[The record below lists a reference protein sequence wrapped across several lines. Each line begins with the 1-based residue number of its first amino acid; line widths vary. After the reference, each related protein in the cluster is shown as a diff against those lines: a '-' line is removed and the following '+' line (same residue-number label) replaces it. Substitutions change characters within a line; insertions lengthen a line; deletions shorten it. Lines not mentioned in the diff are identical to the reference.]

1 MGTFTSLKSLNS
13 FNKNE
18 NCIDITPEGK
28 SIRGSGGNYLSN
40 EIFYRIARVRDKNF
54 SNIKTGHIHIANSKE
69 DAYIP
74 DLLKITIRL
83 FDREEIIEEIK
94 KNVRK
99 MFHKIKYLS
108 LFILNYYCY
117 SQNCDGSITFKIVE
131 EGKTI
136 LFNKEVKG
144 DVIYDKS
151 KTYTLE
157 TIPIP
162 IREIYFTGDFKEEME
177 KMVIDN
183 LSCVYSEEIIIRNTK
198 TNELMHIFFE
208 NVQDSMI
215 NIDFEISFRKGFYF
229 IDVMKYNNEIE
240 SIKILW
246 KYKKDNTTN

>member
-1 MGTFTSLKSLNS
+1 M
-13 FNKNE
+13 
-18 NCIDITPEGK
+18 I
-28 SIRGSGGNYLSN
+28 
-40 EIFYRIARVRDKNF
+40 
-54 SNIKTGHIHIANSKE
+54 
-69 DAYIP
+69 
-74 DLLKITIRL
+74 
-83 FDREEIIEEIK
+83 
-94 KNVRK
+94 
-99 MFHKIKYLS
+99 
-108 LFILNYYCY
+108 
-117 SQNCDGSITFKIVE
+117 E

-136 LFNKEVKG
+136 LFNKELKG

-177 KMVIDN
+177 KMTIDN

-215 NIDFEISFRKGFYF
+215 DIDFEISFRKGFYF
-229 IDVMKYNNEIE
+229 IDVKKYNNEIE

>member
-1 MGTFTSLKSLNS
+1 
-13 FNKNE
+13 
-18 NCIDITPEGK
+18 
-28 SIRGSGGNYLSN
+28 
-40 EIFYRIARVRDKNF
+40 
-54 SNIKTGHIHIANSKE
+54 
-69 DAYIP
+69 
-74 DLLKITIRL
+74 
-83 FDREEIIEEIK
+83 
-94 KNVRK
+94 

-151 KTYTLE
+151 KTYTLK
-157 TIPIP
+157 TTPIL
-162 IREIYFTGDFKEEME
+162 IRGTYLTEDFKEEME
-177 KMVIDN
+177 KMTIDN
-183 LSCVYSEEIIIRNTK
+183 LSCVYSEEIIIRNIK

-215 NIDFEISFRKGFYF
+215 DIDFEISFRKGFYF
-229 IDVMKYNNEIE
+229 IDVKKYNNEIE

>member
-1 MGTFTSLKSLNS
+1 
-13 FNKNE
+13 
-18 NCIDITPEGK
+18 
-28 SIRGSGGNYLSN
+28 
-40 EIFYRIARVRDKNF
+40 
-54 SNIKTGHIHIANSKE
+54 
-69 DAYIP
+69 
-74 DLLKITIRL
+74 
-83 FDREEIIEEIK
+83 
-94 KNVRK
+94 

-117 SQNCDGSITFKIVE
+117 SQNCDGSITFKMIE

-136 LFNKEVKG
+136 LFNKELKG

-157 TIPIP
+157 TTPIL
-162 IREIYFTGDFKEEME
+162 IRGTYLTEDFKEKME

-183 LSCVYSEEIIIRNTK
+183 LSCVYSEEIIIRNIK

-208 NVQDSMI
+208 NVQYLLGS
-215 NIDFEISFRKGFYF
+215 IDFEISFRKGFYF

-246 KYKKDNTTN
+246 QYKKDNTTN

>member
-1 MGTFTSLKSLNS
+1 
-13 FNKNE
+13 
-18 NCIDITPEGK
+18 
-28 SIRGSGGNYLSN
+28 
-40 EIFYRIARVRDKNF
+40 
-54 SNIKTGHIHIANSKE
+54 
-69 DAYIP
+69 
-74 DLLKITIRL
+74 
-83 FDREEIIEEIK
+83 
-94 KNVRK
+94 

-117 SQNCDGSITFKIVE
+117 SQNCDGSITFKMIE

-136 LFNKEVKG
+136 LFNKELKG

-177 KMVIDN
+177 KMIIDG
-183 LSCVYSEEIIIRNTK
+183 LSCVYSEEIIIRNIK

-215 NIDFEISFRKGFYF
+215 DIDFEISFRKGFYF
-229 IDVMKYNNEIE
+229 IDVKKYNNEIE

>member
-1 MGTFTSLKSLNS
+1 
-13 FNKNE
+13 
-18 NCIDITPEGK
+18 
-28 SIRGSGGNYLSN
+28 
-40 EIFYRIARVRDKNF
+40 
-54 SNIKTGHIHIANSKE
+54 
-69 DAYIP
+69 
-74 DLLKITIRL
+74 
-83 FDREEIIEEIK
+83 
-94 KNVRK
+94 

-136 LFNKEVKG
+136 LFNKELKG

-162 IREIYFTGDFKEEME
+162 IREIYFTGDFKEEMK
-177 KMVIDN
+177 KMVIDG
-183 LSCVYSEEIIIRNTK
+183 LSCVYSEEIIIRNIK

-215 NIDFEISFRKGFYF
+215 DIDFEISFRKGFYF
-229 IDVMKYNNEIE
+229 IDVKKYNNEIE

>member
-1 MGTFTSLKSLNS
+1 
-13 FNKNE
+13 
-18 NCIDITPEGK
+18 
-28 SIRGSGGNYLSN
+28 
-40 EIFYRIARVRDKNF
+40 
-54 SNIKTGHIHIANSKE
+54 
-69 DAYIP
+69 
-74 DLLKITIRL
+74 
-83 FDREEIIEEIK
+83 
-94 KNVRK
+94 

-117 SQNCDGSITFKIVE
+117 SQNCDGSITFKMIE

-136 LFNKEVKG
+136 LFNKELKG

-177 KMVIDN
+177 KMIIDG
-183 LSCVYSEEIIIRNTK
+183 LSCVYSEEIIIRNIK

-215 NIDFEISFRKGFYF
+215 DIDFEISFRKGFYF

>member
-1 MGTFTSLKSLNS
+1 
-13 FNKNE
+13 
-18 NCIDITPEGK
+18 
-28 SIRGSGGNYLSN
+28 
-40 EIFYRIARVRDKNF
+40 
-54 SNIKTGHIHIANSKE
+54 
-69 DAYIP
+69 
-74 DLLKITIRL
+74 
-83 FDREEIIEEIK
+83 
-94 KNVRK
+94 

-117 SQNCDGSITFKIVE
+117 SQNCDGSITFKMIE

-136 LFNKEVKG
+136 LFNKELKG

-162 IREIYFTGDFKEEME
+162 IREIYFTGDFKEEMK
-177 KMVIDN
+177 KMVIDG
-183 LSCVYSEEIIIRNTK
+183 LSCVYSEEIIIRNIK

-208 NVQDSMI
+208 NVQYLLGS
-215 NIDFEISFRKGFYF
+215 IDFEISFRNGFYF

-240 SIKILW
+240 SIKRLW

>member
-1 MGTFTSLKSLNS
+1 
-13 FNKNE
+13 
-18 NCIDITPEGK
+18 
-28 SIRGSGGNYLSN
+28 
-40 EIFYRIARVRDKNF
+40 
-54 SNIKTGHIHIANSKE
+54 
-69 DAYIP
+69 
-74 DLLKITIRL
+74 
-83 FDREEIIEEIK
+83 
-94 KNVRK
+94 

-117 SQNCDGSITFKIVE
+117 SQNCDGSITFKMIE

-136 LFNKEVKG
+136 LFNKELKG

-177 KMVIDN
+177 KMIIDG
-183 LSCVYSEEIIIRNTK
+183 LSCVYSEEIIIRNIK

-208 NVQDSMI
+208 NVQYLGS
-215 NIDFEISFRKGFYF
+215 IDFEISFRKGFYF

>member
-1 MGTFTSLKSLNS
+1 
-13 FNKNE
+13 
-18 NCIDITPEGK
+18 
-28 SIRGSGGNYLSN
+28 
-40 EIFYRIARVRDKNF
+40 
-54 SNIKTGHIHIANSKE
+54 
-69 DAYIP
+69 
-74 DLLKITIRL
+74 
-83 FDREEIIEEIK
+83 
-94 KNVRK
+94 

-177 KMVIDN
+177 KMVIDG
-183 LSCVYSEEIIIRNTK
+183 LSCVYSEEIIIRNIK

-215 NIDFEISFRKGFYF
+215 DIDFEISFRKGFYF
-229 IDVMKYNNEIE
+229 IDVKKYNNEIE

>member
-1 MGTFTSLKSLNS
+1 
-13 FNKNE
+13 
-18 NCIDITPEGK
+18 
-28 SIRGSGGNYLSN
+28 
-40 EIFYRIARVRDKNF
+40 
-54 SNIKTGHIHIANSKE
+54 
-69 DAYIP
+69 
-74 DLLKITIRL
+74 
-83 FDREEIIEEIK
+83 
-94 KNVRK
+94 

-151 KTYTLE
+151 KTYTLK
-157 TIPIP
+157 TTPIL
-162 IREIYFTGDFKEEME
+162 IRGTYLTEDFKEEME
-177 KMVIDN
+177 KMVIDG
-183 LSCVYSEEIIIRNTK
+183 LSCVYSEEIIIRNIK

-208 NVQDSMI
+208 NVQYLMGS
-215 NIDFEISFRKGFYF
+215 IDFEISFRKGFYF

>member
-1 MGTFTSLKSLNS
+1 
-13 FNKNE
+13 
-18 NCIDITPEGK
+18 
-28 SIRGSGGNYLSN
+28 
-40 EIFYRIARVRDKNF
+40 
-54 SNIKTGHIHIANSKE
+54 
-69 DAYIP
+69 
-74 DLLKITIRL
+74 
-83 FDREEIIEEIK
+83 
-94 KNVRK
+94 

-136 LFNKEVKG
+136 LFNKELKG

-157 TIPIP
+157 TIPIL
-162 IREIYFTGDFKEEME
+162 IRGTFLTEDFKEEME
-177 KMVIDN
+177 KMVIDG
-183 LSCVYSEEIIIRNTK
+183 LSCVYSEEIIIRNIK

-215 NIDFEISFRKGFYF
+215 DIDFEISFRKGFYF
-229 IDVMKYNNEIE
+229 IDVKKYNNEIE

>member
-1 MGTFTSLKSLNS
+1 
-13 FNKNE
+13 
-18 NCIDITPEGK
+18 
-28 SIRGSGGNYLSN
+28 
-40 EIFYRIARVRDKNF
+40 
-54 SNIKTGHIHIANSKE
+54 
-69 DAYIP
+69 
-74 DLLKITIRL
+74 
-83 FDREEIIEEIK
+83 
-94 KNVRK
+94 

-136 LFNKEVKG
+136 LFNKELKG

-177 KMVIDN
+177 KMIIDG
-183 LSCVYSEEIIIRNTK
+183 LSCVYSEEIIIRNIK

-208 NVQDSMI
+208 NVQYLGS
-215 NIDFEISFRKGFYF
+215 IDFEISFRKGFYF

-240 SIKILW
+240 SIKRLW

>member
-1 MGTFTSLKSLNS
+1 
-13 FNKNE
+13 
-18 NCIDITPEGK
+18 
-28 SIRGSGGNYLSN
+28 
-40 EIFYRIARVRDKNF
+40 
-54 SNIKTGHIHIANSKE
+54 
-69 DAYIP
+69 
-74 DLLKITIRL
+74 
-83 FDREEIIEEIK
+83 
-94 KNVRK
+94 

-117 SQNCDGSITFKIVE
+117 SQNCDGSITFKMIE

-136 LFNKEVKG
+136 LFNKELKG

-157 TIPIP
+157 AIPIP

-177 KMVIDN
+177 KMVIDG
-183 LSCVYSEEIIIRNTK
+183 LSCVYSEEIIIRNIK

-208 NVQDSMI
+208 NVQYLMGS
-215 NIDFEISFRKGFYF
+215 IDFEISFRKGFYF

>member
-1 MGTFTSLKSLNS
+1 
-13 FNKNE
+13 
-18 NCIDITPEGK
+18 
-28 SIRGSGGNYLSN
+28 
-40 EIFYRIARVRDKNF
+40 
-54 SNIKTGHIHIANSKE
+54 
-69 DAYIP
+69 
-74 DLLKITIRL
+74 
-83 FDREEIIEEIK
+83 
-94 KNVRK
+94 

-151 KTYTLE
+151 KTYTLK
-157 TIPIP
+157 TTPIL
-162 IREIYFTGDFKEEME
+162 IRGTYLTEDFKEEME
-177 KMVIDN
+177 KMVIDG
-183 LSCVYSEEIIIRNTK
+183 LSCVYSEEIIIRNIK

-208 NVQDSMI
+208 NVQYLMGS
-215 NIDFEISFRKGFYF
+215 IDFEISFRKGFYF

-240 SIKILW
+240 SIKRLW

>member
-1 MGTFTSLKSLNS
+1 
-13 FNKNE
+13 
-18 NCIDITPEGK
+18 
-28 SIRGSGGNYLSN
+28 
-40 EIFYRIARVRDKNF
+40 
-54 SNIKTGHIHIANSKE
+54 
-69 DAYIP
+69 
-74 DLLKITIRL
+74 
-83 FDREEIIEEIK
+83 
-94 KNVRK
+94 

-151 KTYTLE
+151 KTYTLK
-157 TIPIP
+157 TTPIL
-162 IREIYFTGDFKEEME
+162 IRGTYLTEDFKEEME
-177 KMVIDN
+177 KMVIDG
-183 LSCVYSEEIIIRNTK
+183 LSCVYSEEIIIRNIK

-208 NVQDSMI
+208 NVQYLLGS
-215 NIDFEISFRKGFYF
+215 IDFEISFRKGFYF

-240 SIKILW
+240 SIKRLW

>member
-1 MGTFTSLKSLNS
+1 
-13 FNKNE
+13 
-18 NCIDITPEGK
+18 
-28 SIRGSGGNYLSN
+28 
-40 EIFYRIARVRDKNF
+40 
-54 SNIKTGHIHIANSKE
+54 
-69 DAYIP
+69 
-74 DLLKITIRL
+74 
-83 FDREEIIEEIK
+83 
-94 KNVRK
+94 

-117 SQNCDGSITFKIVE
+117 SQNCDGSITFKMIE

-136 LFNKEVKG
+136 LFNKELKG

-177 KMVIDN
+177 KMIIDR
-183 LSCVYSEEIIIRNTK
+183 LSCVYSEEIIIRNIK

-215 NIDFEISFRKGFYF
+215 DIDFEISFRKGFYF
-229 IDVMKYNNEIE
+229 IDVKKYNNEIE

>member
-1 MGTFTSLKSLNS
+1 MVQLLLRLQK
-13 FNKNE
+13 
-18 NCIDITPEGK
+18 
-28 SIRGSGGNYLSN
+28 
-40 EIFYRIARVRDKNF
+40 
-54 SNIKTGHIHIANSKE
+54 KE
-69 DAYIP
+69 
-74 DLLKITIRL
+74 RL
-83 FDREEIIEEIK
+83 F
-94 KNVRK
+94 
-99 MFHKIKYLS
+99 
-108 LFILNYYCY
+108 
-117 SQNCDGSITFKIVE
+117 
-131 EGKTI
+131 

-177 KMVIDN
+177 KMVIDG
-183 LSCVYSEEIIIRNTK
+183 LSCVYSEEIIIRNIK

-208 NVQDSMI
+208 NVQYLMGS
-215 NIDFEISFRKGFYF
+215 IDFEISFRKGFYF

>member
-1 MGTFTSLKSLNS
+1 
-13 FNKNE
+13 
-18 NCIDITPEGK
+18 
-28 SIRGSGGNYLSN
+28 
-40 EIFYRIARVRDKNF
+40 
-54 SNIKTGHIHIANSKE
+54 
-69 DAYIP
+69 
-74 DLLKITIRL
+74 
-83 FDREEIIEEIK
+83 
-94 KNVRK
+94 

-177 KMVIDN
+177 KMTIDN
-183 LSCVYSEEIIIRNTK
+183 LSCVYSEEIIIRNIK

-215 NIDFEISFRKGFYF
+215 DIDFEISFRKGFYF
-229 IDVMKYNNEIE
+229 IDVKKYNNEIE

>member
-1 MGTFTSLKSLNS
+1 
-13 FNKNE
+13 
-18 NCIDITPEGK
+18 
-28 SIRGSGGNYLSN
+28 
-40 EIFYRIARVRDKNF
+40 
-54 SNIKTGHIHIANSKE
+54 
-69 DAYIP
+69 
-74 DLLKITIRL
+74 
-83 FDREEIIEEIK
+83 
-94 KNVRK
+94 

-136 LFNKEVKG
+136 LFNKELKG

-177 KMVIDN
+177 KMVIDG
-183 LSCVYSEEIIIRNTK
+183 LSCVYSEEIIIRNIK

-215 NIDFEISFRKGFYF
+215 DIDFEISFRKGFYF

-240 SIKILW
+240 SIKRLW

>member
-1 MGTFTSLKSLNS
+1 
-13 FNKNE
+13 
-18 NCIDITPEGK
+18 
-28 SIRGSGGNYLSN
+28 
-40 EIFYRIARVRDKNF
+40 
-54 SNIKTGHIHIANSKE
+54 
-69 DAYIP
+69 
-74 DLLKITIRL
+74 
-83 FDREEIIEEIK
+83 
-94 KNVRK
+94 

-117 SQNCDGSITFKIVE
+117 SQNCDGSITFKMIE

-136 LFNKEVKG
+136 LFNKELKG

-162 IREIYFTGDFKEEME
+162 IREIYFTGDFKEEMK
-177 KMVIDN
+177 KMVIDG
-183 LSCVYSEEIIIRNTK
+183 LSCVYSEEIIIRNIK

-215 NIDFEISFRKGFYF
+215 DIDFEISFRKGFYF

-240 SIKILW
+240 SIKRLW

>member
-1 MGTFTSLKSLNS
+1 
-13 FNKNE
+13 
-18 NCIDITPEGK
+18 
-28 SIRGSGGNYLSN
+28 
-40 EIFYRIARVRDKNF
+40 
-54 SNIKTGHIHIANSKE
+54 
-69 DAYIP
+69 
-74 DLLKITIRL
+74 
-83 FDREEIIEEIK
+83 
-94 KNVRK
+94 

-136 LFNKEVKG
+136 LFNKELKG

-177 KMVIDN
+177 KMTIDN
-183 LSCVYSEEIIIRNTK
+183 LSCVYSEEIIIRNIK

-215 NIDFEISFRKGFYF
+215 DIDFEISFRKGFYF
-229 IDVMKYNNEIE
+229 IDVKKYNNEIE

>member
-1 MGTFTSLKSLNS
+1 
-13 FNKNE
+13 
-18 NCIDITPEGK
+18 
-28 SIRGSGGNYLSN
+28 
-40 EIFYRIARVRDKNF
+40 
-54 SNIKTGHIHIANSKE
+54 
-69 DAYIP
+69 
-74 DLLKITIRL
+74 
-83 FDREEIIEEIK
+83 
-94 KNVRK
+94 

-136 LFNKEVKG
+136 LFNKELKG

-177 KMVIDN
+177 KMTIDN
-183 LSCVYSEEIIIRNTK
+183 LSCVYSEEIIIRNIK

-229 IDVMKYNNEIE
+229 IDVKKYNNEIE

>member
-1 MGTFTSLKSLNS
+1 
-13 FNKNE
+13 
-18 NCIDITPEGK
+18 
-28 SIRGSGGNYLSN
+28 
-40 EIFYRIARVRDKNF
+40 
-54 SNIKTGHIHIANSKE
+54 
-69 DAYIP
+69 
-74 DLLKITIRL
+74 
-83 FDREEIIEEIK
+83 
-94 KNVRK
+94 

-136 LFNKEVKG
+136 LFNKELKG

-177 KMVIDN
+177 KMTIDN
-183 LSCVYSEEIIIRNTK
+183 LSCVYSEEIIIRNIK

-215 NIDFEISFRKGFYF
+215 DIDFEISFRKGFYF
-229 IDVMKYNNEIE
+229 IDVKKYNNEIE

-246 KYKKDNTTN
+246 KYKKDNTPNYSY

>member
-1 MGTFTSLKSLNS
+1 
-13 FNKNE
+13 
-18 NCIDITPEGK
+18 
-28 SIRGSGGNYLSN
+28 
-40 EIFYRIARVRDKNF
+40 
-54 SNIKTGHIHIANSKE
+54 
-69 DAYIP
+69 
-74 DLLKITIRL
+74 
-83 FDREEIIEEIK
+83 
-94 KNVRK
+94 

-151 KTYTLE
+151 KTYTLK
-157 TIPIP
+157 TTPIL
-162 IREIYFTGDFKEEME
+162 IRGTYLTEDFKEEME

-183 LSCVYSEEIIIRNTK
+183 LSCVYSEEIIIRNIK

-208 NVQDSMI
+208 NVQYLGS
-215 NIDFEISFRKGFYF
+215 IDFEISFRKGFYF

-246 KYKKDNTTN
+246 QYKKDNKPV

>member
-1 MGTFTSLKSLNS
+1 
-13 FNKNE
+13 
-18 NCIDITPEGK
+18 
-28 SIRGSGGNYLSN
+28 
-40 EIFYRIARVRDKNF
+40 
-54 SNIKTGHIHIANSKE
+54 
-69 DAYIP
+69 
-74 DLLKITIRL
+74 
-83 FDREEIIEEIK
+83 
-94 KNVRK
+94 

-136 LFNKEVKG
+136 LFNKELKG

-183 LSCVYSEEIIIRNTK
+183 LSCVYSEEIIIRNIK

-208 NVQDSMI
+208 NVQDSI
-215 NIDFEISFRKGFYF
+215 IDIDFEISFRKGFYF
-229 IDVMKYNNEIE
+229 IDVKKYNNEIE

>member
-1 MGTFTSLKSLNS
+1 
-13 FNKNE
+13 
-18 NCIDITPEGK
+18 
-28 SIRGSGGNYLSN
+28 
-40 EIFYRIARVRDKNF
+40 
-54 SNIKTGHIHIANSKE
+54 
-69 DAYIP
+69 
-74 DLLKITIRL
+74 
-83 FDREEIIEEIK
+83 
-94 KNVRK
+94 

-151 KTYTLE
+151 KTYTLK
-157 TIPIP
+157 TTPIL
-162 IREIYFTGDFKEEME
+162 IRGTYLTEDFKEEME

-183 LSCVYSEEIIIRNTK
+183 LSCVYSEEIIIRNIK

-208 NVQDSMI
+208 NVQYLMGS
-215 NIDFEISFRKGFYF
+215 IDFEISFRKGFYF

>member
-1 MGTFTSLKSLNS
+1 
-13 FNKNE
+13 
-18 NCIDITPEGK
+18 
-28 SIRGSGGNYLSN
+28 
-40 EIFYRIARVRDKNF
+40 
-54 SNIKTGHIHIANSKE
+54 
-69 DAYIP
+69 
-74 DLLKITIRL
+74 
-83 FDREEIIEEIK
+83 
-94 KNVRK
+94 

-136 LFNKEVKG
+136 LFNKELKG

-157 TIPIP
+157 TTPIL
-162 IREIYFTGDFKEEME
+162 IRGTYLTEDFKEEMK
-177 KMVIDN
+177 KMVIDG
-183 LSCVYSEEIIIRNTK
+183 LSCVYSEEIIIRNIK

-208 NVQDSMI
+208 NVQYLLGS
-215 NIDFEISFRKGFYF
+215 IDFEISFRKGFYF

-246 KYKKDNTTN
+246 QYKKDNTTN

>member
-1 MGTFTSLKSLNS
+1 
-13 FNKNE
+13 
-18 NCIDITPEGK
+18 
-28 SIRGSGGNYLSN
+28 
-40 EIFYRIARVRDKNF
+40 
-54 SNIKTGHIHIANSKE
+54 
-69 DAYIP
+69 
-74 DLLKITIRL
+74 
-83 FDREEIIEEIK
+83 
-94 KNVRK
+94 

-117 SQNCDGSITFKIVE
+117 SQNCDGSITFKMIE

-136 LFNKEVKG
+136 LFNKELKG

-177 KMVIDN
+177 KMTIDN
-183 LSCVYSEEIIIRNTK
+183 LSCVYSEEIIIRNIK

-208 NVQDSMI
+208 NVQDSI
-215 NIDFEISFRKGFYF
+215 IDIDFEISFRKGFYF
-229 IDVMKYNNEIE
+229 IDVKKYNNEIE

>member
-1 MGTFTSLKSLNS
+1 
-13 FNKNE
+13 
-18 NCIDITPEGK
+18 
-28 SIRGSGGNYLSN
+28 
-40 EIFYRIARVRDKNF
+40 
-54 SNIKTGHIHIANSKE
+54 
-69 DAYIP
+69 
-74 DLLKITIRL
+74 
-83 FDREEIIEEIK
+83 
-94 KNVRK
+94 

-117 SQNCDGSITFKIVE
+117 SQNCDGSITFKIVK

-151 KTYTLE
+151 KTYTLK
-157 TIPIP
+157 TTPIL
-162 IREIYFTGDFKEEME
+162 IRGTYLTEDFKEKME

-183 LSCVYSEEIIIRNTK
+183 LSCVYSEEIIIRNIK

-208 NVQDSMI
+208 NVQYLGS
-215 NIDFEISFRKGFYF
+215 IDFEISFRKGFYF

-240 SIKILW
+240 SIKRLW